1 MRTGTQNL
9 LYPRAGIA
17 PSFTVPNS
25 ESSRPEM
32 AETIGFSSKALTRL
46 AASSRF
52 EALFRFYGMNYYMQ
66 CSQQLAVAPRIAQ

>member
-1 MRTGTQNL
+1 
-9 LYPRAGIA
+9 
-17 PSFTVPNS
+17 
-25 ESSRPEM
+25 M